1 MNKIIEIDGGNKE
14 DSKINV
20 INNSIMNLCKI
31 FPNEI
36 IKLIWDFVPLETK
49 VWVSKEYY
57 EKYHRLVIYPKII
70 LKYSSFIRYVV
81 RENMY
86 YVFQIHLNYYNDW
99 LTMRNWKYQKQIF
112 SNFADYVLFI
122 SSKNG
127 KILYLLK
134 GFEKEHHKNKHRN
147 KRIKYNKWTN

>member
-1 MNKIIEIDGGNKE
+1 MNDK
-14 DSKINV
+14 SKDK
-20 INNSIMNLCKI
+20 SILYLYDL

-36 IKLIWDFVPLETK
+36 LELIWDFVPLETK
-49 VWVSKEYY
+49 VYVTKKYY
-57 EKYHRLVIYPKII
+57 EKYHEKILYPKI
-70 LKYSSFIRYVV
+70 KPHYSSFIRYTV

-86 YVFQIHLNYYNDW
+86 YVFQMHLNYYNLW
-99 LTMRNWKYQKQIF
+99 LSMRNWKYQKQIF
-112 SNFADYVLFI
+112 CNFADYVSFI

-134 GFEKEHHKNKHRN
+134 DFEKEHDKNKHRN